1 MAMISTQTLK
11 LVNEYINIVNNALT
25 DGRHKGDGNLYYKH
39 HILPRSLYP
48 DFKHKEWNIVL
59 VTYAEHKRLHEILAE
74 CTVSHCQEIMKRDL
88 NYFR

>member
-1 MAMISTQTLK
+1 MIRTKEVLD
-11 LVNEYINIVNNALT
+11 YIDIVTNALNS
-25 DGRHKGDGNLYYKH
+25 GRYKGDGELYFKH

-48 DFKHKEWNIVL
+48 MLKHKEWNIFL

-74 CTVSHCQEIMKRDL
+74 CTVGYCKEIMTRDL